1 MTPKMFGDFKAH
13 SNKEVPVLPVV
24 LCASTG
30 GGRKMSGHSVIEQP
44 TMTIQDR
51 SRGEVH

>member
-1 MTPKMFGDFKAH
+1 MTPKMFGDLKAH

-24 LCASTG
+24 FCASTG
-30 GGRKMSGHSVIEQP
+30 GGRKMSGHSVIDQP

-51 SRGEVH
+51 SGVEVH